1 MTDDPKAQEV
11 DPKIR
16 VGTDAFGDPILTID
30 LVTPPG
36 CAMTPE
42 TTEQM
47 ALKMLAAAAY
57 ARNRAGAFRQLL
69 LDGMPELDAR
79 RTIERLFPV

>member
-1 MTDDPKAQEV
+1 LTEDRQEV

-16 VGTDAFGDPILTID
+16 VGTDQFGDPILQME

-42 TTEQM
+42 TAEAI
-47 ALKMLAAAAY
+47 ALKMMAAAAY
-57 ARNRAGAFRQLL
+57 ARNRAGAYRTLI
-69 LDGMPELDAR
+69 LDGMAELDAR
-79 RTIERLFPV
+79 RTIERLFPS

>member
-1 MTDDPKAQEV
+1 MSDERIEV

-16 VGTDAFGDPILTID
+16 VGTDVFGDPIVQVD
-30 LVTPPG
+30 LVTPTG

-42 TTEQM
+42 TTEQI
-47 ALKMLAAAAY
+47 ALKLLAAAAF
-57 ARNRAGAFRQLL
+57 ARNRAGCYRKLV

-79 RTIERLFPV
+79 RVVDEMFPA